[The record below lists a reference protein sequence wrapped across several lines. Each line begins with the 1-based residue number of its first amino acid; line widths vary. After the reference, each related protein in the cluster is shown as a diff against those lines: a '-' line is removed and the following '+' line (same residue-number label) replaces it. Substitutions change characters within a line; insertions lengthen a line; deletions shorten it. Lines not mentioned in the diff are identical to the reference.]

1 MIAIEVVGKRENV
14 AIFKTPF
21 SVKSLI
27 GQRGDWVRAEPAA
40 NSF

>member
-1 MIAIEVVGKRENV
+1 MKLSENV
-14 AIFKTPF
+14 KILLYETPF